1 MQQKGSYMSE
11 TNVRKLLAG
20 VLAAATLLT
29 TVPVTPAAAKTAAKA
44 PEQQTLDE
52 LGIIDASGE
61 EQTADDLPDQNPSL
75 LSQASLQSADNG
87 DLIIAIDAGHGGTD
101 SGATY
106 GGMEEKTVN
115 LKIATYIR
123 DYFED
128 YAGVQVYLTRST
140 DTALGLSERVEK
152 SVEAGADVF
161 ISIHNN
167 ASSNTNTSGSM
178 VFYPNDSYRAD
189 LSEEGSGLSQSILDR
204 LTALGLPD
212 LGIRTRDSESGNTYD
227 DDSIADYY
235 GVIRNAKLSGITGII
250 VEHAF
255 VSCAADRKNYL
266 GSDAKLKKLALA
278 DVQGIADYYD
288 LEYVGLSRPA
298 VTLTAS
304 KYKTLRIDWNEQ
316 ELADGYI
323 LYRSETATGGYQ
335 KLATIEGA
343 DVTSYSDSDI
353 KLNKTYYYKVKAYRT
368 YGSVTQYSS
377 VSKARKGDAIGGTE
391 LTAVRQSGTRM
402 KLSWKEY
409 AGSDGYAVYRS
420 ENGGS
425 YERIATISDPE
436 TTTYTDK
443 SASAGA
449 ECSYRVRTLHILY
462 GNEGYG
468 KWSSVVEA
476 TRLRLPTVKKLTLR
490 ENGNIKVTWTKALG
504 ASRYVLQRSE
514 EENGTYQ
521 TIATI
526 GNDETNFYVDKTT
539 ERAKTYYYRVAAY
552 NQHGLVKGSTGYVE
566 PIGAKNIKTPQLTTA
581 QLSPTEAGIELG
593 WSRVPGAEGYR
604 IYRSETQRGGYSKL
618 TTVKG
623 TDQLTWF
630 DETETEIGIT
640 YYYKVIA
647 YTRNTSGLATSD
659 ASDPA
664 AVTAG
669 YAIMGKSSTTAKKM
683 AAWYTARGGEYP
695 SDIYSDYGAPT
706 LEDFCQIV
714 YEEAKAEGVKA
725 EVVFAQVCKET
736 GFLRFGGDV
745 EPEQCN
751 FAGIGATGGGA
762 QGASFEDVRTGIR
775 AQVQH
780 LKAYASDEPLNNECV
795 DPRFTY
801 VKRCAAIYVE
811 WLGIQENP
819 TGAGWAA
826 GKNYGYSLRDDY
838 IKSLLGQ

>member
-1 MQQKGSYMSE
+1 MSV
-11 TNVRKLLAG
+11 TNVKKLLAG
-20 VLAAATLLT
+20 VLAAATLFT
-29 TVPVTPAAAKTAAKA
+29 TLPVTPAAAKTTAKQPAA
-44 PEQQTLDE
+44 QTLDE
-52 LGIIDASGE
+52 LGIIDGAGE
-61 EQTADDLPDQNPSL
+61 EDTANDLADKNPTL
-75 LSQASLQSADNG
+75 QSQASLQSADNG
-87 DLIIAIDAGHGGTD
+87 DLIIAIDAGHGGSD

-106 GGMEEKTVN
+106 GGMKEKTVN
-115 LKIATYIR
+115 LKIAKYIKA
-123 DYFED
+123 YFED
-128 YAGVQVYLTRST
+128 YAGVQVYLTRSG
-140 DTALGLSERVEK
+140 DTALELSERVSN

-167 ASSNTNTSGSM
+167 ASSNLDTSGSM

-212 LGIRTRDSESGNTYD
+212 LGIRTRNSESGNKYD
-227 DDSIADYY
+227 DGSIADYY

-266 GSDAKLKKLALA
+266 GTDAKLKKLALA

-288 LEYVGLSRPA
+288 LEYIGLTKPA
-298 VTLTAS
+298 VTLTAP
-304 KYKTLRIDWNEQ
+304 KYKTLKVEWDEQ
-316 ELADGYI
+316 ENATGYI
-323 LYRSETATGGYQ
+323 LYRSETKTGGY
-335 KLATIEGA
+335 KRIANI
-343 DVTSYSDSDI
+343 DDSSVTSYADSDI
-353 KLNKTYYYKVKAYRT
+353 KLNKDYYYKLKAYWT
-368 YGSVTQYSS
+368 DGGVTQYSS
-377 VSKARKGDAIGGTE
+377 VSTVRKGSAIGGTQ
-391 LTAVRQSGTRM
+391 LTQIRQSGTKM
-402 KLSWKEY
+402 KLTWNEC
-409 AGSDGYAVYRS
+409 AEADGYAIYRS

-425 YERIATISDPE
+425 YERIATIDDPE

-468 KWSSVVEA
+468 KWSPIVSA
-476 TRLRLPTVKKLTLR
+476 TRLRLPEIKKLTLR

-504 ASRYVLQRSE
+504 ASRYVLQRSA

-526 GNDETNFYVDKTT
+526 WDDETNSYVDKTT
-539 ERAKTYYYRVAAY
+539 ERAKTYYYRVVAY
-552 NQHGLVKGSTGYVE
+552 NQNGLVKGSTGYADPV
-566 PIGAKNIKTPQLTTA
+566 GAKNIKTPQITTA

-623 TDQLTWF
+623 TDNLAWL
-630 DETETEIGIT
+630 DETETEIGTT

-706 LEDFCQIV
+706 LQDFCQIV

-762 QGASFEDVRTGIR
+762 QGASFDDVRTGIR

-780 LKAYASDEPLNNECV
+780 LKAYASDEALNNECV

-801 VKRCAAIYVE
+801 VKRGAAIYVE

-819 TGAGWAA
+819 TGAGWAT